1 MELKVGLGVQLLLK
15 DSSGVDSLIC
25 AHYNTLH
32 NLLAKMVSQNPSS
45 IFSPISL
52 LLANGFFFLFEC
64 RIPRLF
70 VEVGQEEK

>member
-32 NLLAKMVSQNPSS
+32 NLLAKMVSQEQVVSS
-45 IFSPISL
+45 VQYLYYLPMV
-52 LLANGFFFLFEC
+52 FFLFEC

-70 VEVGQEEK
+70 VEV

>member
-15 DSSGVDSLIC
+15 DSSGVDSLLC

-32 NLLAKMVSQNPSS
+32 NLLAKMVSQEQVVSS
-45 IFSPISL
+45 VQYLYYLPMV
-52 LLANGFFFLFEC
+52 FFLFEC

-70 VEVGQEEK
+70 VEV

>member
-15 DSSGVDSLIC
+15 DSSGVDSLLC

-32 NLLAKMVSQNPSS
+32 NLLAKMVSQEQVVPSVQYLYYLPMV
-45 IFSPISL
+45 FC
-52 LLANGFFFLFEC
+52 LFEC

>member
-32 NLLAKMVSQNPSS
+32 NLLAKMVSQEQVVPSVQYLYYL
-45 IFSPISL
+45 PM
-52 LLANGFFFLFEC
+52 FFFSSLNAEFQGF
-64 RIPRLF
+64 L
-70 VEVGQEEK
+70 

>member
-15 DSSGVDSLIC
+15 DSSGVHSLIC

-32 NLLAKMVSQNPSS
+32 NLLAKMVSQEQVVPSVQYLYYL
-45 IFSPISL
+45 PMV
-52 LLANGFFFLFEC
+52 FFLFEC

>member
-32 NLLAKMVSQNPSS
+32 NLLAKMVSQEQVVPSVQYLYYL
-45 IFSPISL
+45 PMV
-52 LLANGFFFLFEC
+52 FFLFEC

>member
-15 DSSGVDSLIC
+15 DSSGVDSLLC

-32 NLLAKMVSQNPSS
+32 NLLAKMVSQEQVVPSVQYLYYL
-45 IFSPISL
+45 PMV
-52 LLANGFFFLFEC
+52 FFLFEC

-70 VEVGQEEK
+70 VEV

>member
-32 NLLAKMVSQNPSS
+32 NLLAKMVSQEQVVSS
-45 IFSPISL
+45 VQYLYYLPMV
-52 LLANGFFFLFEC
+52 FFLFEC

>member
-32 NLLAKMVSQNPSS
+32 NLLAKMVSQEQVVPSVQYLYYLPMVF
-45 IFSPISL
+45 FSSL
-52 LLANGFFFLFEC
+52 NAEFQGFL
-64 RIPRLF
+64 
-70 VEVGQEEK
+70 